1 MPHEISEEVRGDIKI
16 KGWGSHSHLTI
27 IRLNE
32 QKFGTKDG
40 KVKERKS
47 EEK

>member
-1 MPHEISEEVRGDIKI
+1 MKSAKKSRRDIKI